1 MKLKNTRVSRYF
13 LNALLLSTAV
23 IFFVSLL
30 FFGVYY
36 SIHQQTIQQLAVSAA
51 SDSQEYLNRYSE
63 EITAGYETNWL
74 RLTNS
79 TFVSC
84 IRELVSDE
92 LILSESNAFY
102 ARMLAIQNE
111 INTRFTFN
119 DVYTDVAIMIFGKDR
134 VYLCG
139 SDYIS
144 DDLARDYANG
154 LFTFSDM
161 NWNDFKATI
170 TAHTQRYLCKDMAI
184 GRLRNQLDSYDA
196 DSGLLVSRY
205 SYEKSDV
212 GIYAILQVNID
223 RMRQKL
229 SAFHYAGDYFMIAD
243 KEDVLFTTDASIHL
257 DDIDNSI
264 QRNSISDIIYV
275 SIPLNVVGL
284 TCHLSLSNDV
294 IYGGIKSFTAL
305 LDVIPY
311 VFILLIILLALLFFF
326 RWHYPVIRIAQ
337 NISEDTDSTALNQ
350 IHSHITTLTAEKQ
363 DMLNRIDTL
372 EPTAQRA
379 LLRRMY
385 IDEPLSPADITSI
398 RKFTRL
404 TECSELRCI
413 CIGCLE
419 KEKDSRQMHAA
430 IKELTAEYLPNL
442 TAQTDISGLFAAV
455 LPGADTPI
463 ELPILLEKLNSLS
476 NMRFSIGISD
486 AYIGSNGIA
495 AAYQEAH
502 DRWRDTFLWQH
513 ASINSSHQNA
523 GNRYNVDYEHLN
535 AIYQAL
541 RKGNID
547 LALQLFDQLV
557 QQNFRLENGYRCKQL
572 FCQQFYFDIVG
583 IIARISTRYD
593 VSMILDDLS
602 VHSKHVSMEEQI
614 FLLRNALQN
623 CAGLL
628 PIKKENSDLSAQVL
642 AFCEENFANPTL
654 SLTMVAESFKLSES
668 GMSKFFKAHTGVTFS
683 AFIESLRLQKAESL
697 LAEGQLSVRAI
708 SESVGYQN
716 TTTFYNA
723 FKRKHNCTP
732 TQWLELQESADD
744 TICQS

>member
-1 MKLKNTRVSRYF
+1 MKLKNRRISRYF

-51 SDSQEYLNRYSE
+51 SDSQEYLEHYSE

-79 TFVSC
+79 TFVSRV
-84 IRELVSDE
+84 RELVSDE
-92 LILSESNAFY
+92 LVLSESNACY
-102 ARMLAIQNE
+102 ARLLAIQDE
-111 INTRFTFN
+111 INARFTFD
-119 DVYTDVAIMIFGKDR
+119 DVYTDVAIVIVGKDR
-134 VYLCG
+134 VYMCG
-139 SDYIS
+139 SNYIS
-144 DDLARDYANG
+144 DDLARDYSNG
-154 LFTFSDM
+154 LISFSNM
-161 NWNDFKATI
+161 SWEAFKATI
-170 TAHTQRYLCKDMAI
+170 TNHTQRYLCKDMSM
-184 GRLRNQLDSYDA
+184 GYFHNQLDSYNA
-196 DSGLLVSRY
+196 NSGLLVSRY
-205 SYEKSDV
+205 SYSKSDV
-212 GIYAILQVNID
+212 GVYGILQVNID

-243 KEDVLFTTDASIHL
+243 NENILFTTDASVQPV
-257 DDIDNSI
+257 DVNGSI
-264 QRNSISDIIYV
+264 KHTGTSDIIYV

-284 TCHLSLSNDV
+284 TCYLSLSNDA
-294 IYGGIKSFTAL
+294 IYEGIQSFTAL
-305 LDVIPY
+305 LNVVPY
-311 VFILLIILLALLFFF
+311 VFILLIILLVLLFFF
-326 RWHYPVIRIAQ
+326 RWQYPVIRIAQ
-337 NISEDTDSTALNQ
+337 NISADTDNTALNH

-363 DMLNRIDTL
+363 DMLSRIDAL

-398 RKFTRL
+398 RKFTKL

-419 KEKDSRQMHAA
+419 KEKNPR
-430 IKELTAEYLPNL
+430 ELHTVLRDITAEYLPNL
-442 TAQTDISGLFAAV
+442 TAQTDISGLFTAV
-455 LPGADTPI
+455 LPGADIPV
-463 ELPILLEKLNSLS
+463 ELPLLLEKLNSFS

-486 AYIGSNGIA
+486 AYIGSSGIA

-502 DRWRDTFLWQH
+502 ARWRDTFLWQH

-523 GNRYNVDYEHLN
+523 ENRYNVDYEHLS

-547 LALQLFDQLV
+547 LALQLFDQLA
-557 QQNFRLENGYRCKQL
+557 QQNFHLENGYRCKQL

-602 VHSKHVSMEEQI
+602 SHCKHVSMEEQI

-628 PIKKENSDLSAQVL
+628 PIKKENSNLSAQVL
-642 AFCEENFANPTL
+642 VFCEENFANPAL

-683 AFIESLRLQKAESL
+683 AFIESLRLHKAEDL

-708 SESVGYQN
+708 SEAVGYQN

-732 TQWLELQESADD
+732 TQWLELRESADD
-744 TICQS
+744 TTEQS